1 MVTPRCKLSSLVGFP
16 RVGRIVLALVTLT
29 GPGCASQAFRADKLP
44 PEYLAP
50 VTENIEEINLSR
62 LTNYS
67 VDSELID
74 RGDLLEV
81 TVITPSAETKTPT
94 MPVRVG
100 DDGMAGISPIG
111 FVHLAG
117 LRLQEAEQRISAEG
131 VSRHKFQNPPYVT
144 VSMKQQRMNKI
155 NVIGAVEE
163 QGMVEV
169 PHGDSC
175 VMNVIV
181 AAGGLTEDA
190 GQMIEIRHAAGRAS
204 PLRPPTQR
212 LVDGTQAQL
221 TAYES
226 PPMPAAQI
234 TRVNLATA
242 AVDGPGGMYLQDGD
256 TVIVKKKSQ
265 KQVFVRGLVHTPGG
279 LDLPNNRDMYL
290 LEALTLAGG
299 RTMQIANRVTILRQ
313 VPGQKP
319 IVIETNVRDA
329 AKGGPANA
337 RLAPGD
343 IITVAETPATFVL
356 DTLKSFIR
364 FGLSSSVPMF

>member
-1 MVTPRCKLSSLVGFP
+1 MVTPRCKLSS
-16 RVGRIVLALVTLT
+16 RVVLALVMLT
-29 GPGCASQAFRADKLP
+29 GLGCASQAFRADKLP

-50 VTENIEEINLSR
+50 LTENIEEINLSR

-81 TVITPSAETKTPT
+81 TIVTASAETKTPT
-94 MPVRVG
+94 IPVRVG
-100 DDGMAGISPIG
+100 DDGMAGIPPIG
-111 FVHLAG
+111 DVPLAG
-117 LRLQEAEQRISAEG
+117 LRLEEAEQRIAAQG
-131 VSRHKFQNPPYVT
+131 VVNRVFQNPPYVT
-144 VSMKQQRMNKI
+144 VTMKKQRMNRI

-163 QGMVEV
+163 QGVYELPRGGSCLMNAIVE
-169 PHGDSC
+169 
-175 VMNVIV
+175 
-181 AAGGLTEDA
+181 AGGLGEDA
-190 GQMIEIRHAAGRAS
+190 GQMIEIRHAAGRTS
-204 PLRPPTQR
+204 PRYPPAQR
-212 LVDGTQAQL
+212 LVDGTQARL
-221 TAYES
+221 TAYEM
-226 PPMPAAQI
+226 PPMPEARI

-242 AVDGPGGMYLQDGD
+242 AVDGPGGKYLQDGD
-256 TVIVKKKSQ
+256 TVYVMKKSP
-265 KQVFVRGLVHTPGG
+265 KPVYVRGLVHTPGE
-279 LDLPNNRDMYL
+279 LELPTNRDMHL
-290 LEALTLAGG
+290 LDALTLAGG

-319 IVIETNVRDA
+319 IVIETSVRDA

-343 IITVAETPATFVL
+343 VITVAETPATFVL